1 MSHHHIITVGNPNS
15 GKTSLFNALT
25 GANQQVGNWSGV
37 TVDKK
42 TGQFEF
48 NDYSYELVDLPGI
61 YALESRDSSIDE
73 QIAFRYVMNNKPDL
87 VINVVD
93 ASSLERSLLLTLQL
107 RELGLPVLVVLNKSD
122 VLKRR
127 NQSIDTVTLGQKLGC
142 PVVALSA
149 YNKKE
154 VLSFKAVLPELVKQ
168 AQATQALVLNYD
180 TEVNRLIESLSEQ
193 LNHSHLAA
201 RGCAVRLLEQDPI
214 VADAMAQQITS
225 ETKDA
230 MTILQRQVDMDL
242 SLAETRYSFVYNEC
256 RPTLK
261 QHGKLSQKGS
271 ERLDKIALNRWLGIP
286 LFMGMMYL
294 MFLFAI
300 NVGSAFI
307 DFFDVLAGAI
317 FVDGSRVLFEHLG
330 LPEWMIA
337 LISDGFGS
345 GIQTVATFIP
355 VISFLYM
362 FLAALE
368 ASGYLA
374 RAAFVVDRLMRY
386 LGLPGK
392 AFVPM
397 LMGFGC
403 SVPAFMATRT
413 LNSERER
420 MLTNA
425 MAPFMSCGAR
435 LPVYALFAVAFFP
448 ESGQNVVFGLYL
460 LGILAAV
467 FTGLVLRNTIL
478 PGKSESSIME
488 MPDYELPRLNYILL
502 KTWQRLKIF
511 LLGAGRVIVLVVA
524 ILSVF
529 NSLGTD
535 GSFGN
540 QNNGKS
546 ILAAAAQKVTPILSP
561 LGIQQDNWQASVG
574 IITGIFAK
582 EAVVGTL
589 NTLYQATGADA
600 ADDESAPEFNLWDKF
615 VEAAATIPANLADIN
630 VTDPA
635 GLDIGDTE
643 DQAAAAESQDV
654 DVSIYDNMQH
664 HFIGAAGAF
673 AYLLFILL
681 YMPCSAAMGALVRES
696 GRNWA
701 IFVAMWC
708 NLLAFA
714 ASTLYYQTATFA
726 AHPTTSTFWIMFY
739 VGGFGLITMGLRRR
753 GDILANK
760 QVMI

>member
-1 MSHHHIITVGNPNS
+1 MSHHIVTVGNPNS

-42 TGQFEF
+42 TGQFQFE
-48 NDYSYELVDLPGI
+48 DYAYELVDLPGI

-107 RELGLPVLVVLNKSD
+107 RELGLPVLVVLNKYD
-122 VLKRR
+122 VIKRR
-127 NQSIDTVTLGQKLGC
+127 NQSVDTKSLSEKLGC

-149 YNKKE
+149 YNRKE
-154 VLSFKAVLPELVKQ
+154 VLSFKAILPALIEQ
-168 AQATQALVLNYD
+168 AQDTRPLALSYGAAIDPLVD
-180 TEVNRLIESLSEQ
+180 EIAAQ
-193 LNHSHLAA
+193 LNHPHLAA
-201 RGCAVRLLEQDPI
+201 RGCALRLLEQDPVVEEAMQGQLSAPVMQQVVKLQKEQDLDLI
-214 VADAMAQQITS
+214 LADGRFS
-225 ETKDA
+225 
-230 MTILQRQVDMDL
+230 
-242 SLAETRYSFVYNEC
+242 YVYNEC
-256 RPTLK
+256 RPALK
-261 QHGKLSQKGS
+261 QHGKLSQKRS
-271 ERLDKIALNRWLGIP
+271 EQLDNILLNRWLGLP
-286 LFMGMMYL
+286 FFLGMMYL

-300 NVGSAFI
+300 NLGSAFI
-307 DFFDVLAGAI
+307 DFFDILAGGI
-317 FVDGSRVLFEHLG
+317 FVEGSRTLFEHIG
-330 LPEWMIA
+330 LPEW
-337 LISDGFGS
+337 LISLLSDGFGS

-355 VISFLYM
+355 VIAFLYM

-448 ESGQNVVFGLYL
+448 ESGQNVVFALYL
-460 LGILAAV
+460 LGILAAI

-488 MPDYELPRLNYILL
+488 MPDYELPRLNYIFL

-511 LLGAGRVIVLVVA
+511 ILGAGKVIVLLVA
-524 ILSVF
+524 VLSVF
-529 NSLGTD
+529 NSMGTD

-546 ILAAAAQKVTPILSP
+546 LLAVAAQKVTPVLSP
-561 LGIQQDNWQASVG
+561 LGIQQDNWQATVG

-589 NTLYQATGADA
+589 NTLYQSDVAG
-600 ADDESAPEFNLWDKF
+600 E
-615 VEAAATIPANLADIN
+615 EAAAEFSLWAKVTEAVETIPANLAGIN
-630 VTDPA
+630 VKDPV
-635 GLDIGDTE
+635 GLDIGDVK
-643 DQAAAAESQDV
+643 DQQAAAESQEV
-654 DVSIYDNMQH
+654 DISIYDNMQQ
-664 HFIGAAGAF
+664 HFAGAAGAF

-681 YMPCSAAMGALVRES
+681 YMPCSAAMGALFRES

-701 IFVAMWC
+701 VFVALWC

-714 ASTLYYQTATFA
+714 ASTLYFQIATFN
-726 AHPTTSTFWIMFY
+726 AHPATSLFWIAFY
-739 VGGFGLITMGLRRR
+739 TGGFLLLTLGMRRR
-753 GDILANK
+753 GDILLNK
-760 QVMI
+760 KVLV

>member
-1 MSHHHIITVGNPNS
+1 MSHSRIITVGNPNS

-42 TGQFEF
+42 TGQFQFKE
-48 NDYSYELVDLPGI
+48 YSYELVDLPGI

-93 ASSLERSLLLTLQL
+93 ASSLERSLLLTIQL
-107 RELGLPVLVVLNKSD
+107 RELGLPVLVVLNKYD

-127 NQSIDTVTLGQKLGC
+127 NQSVDTTDLGQKLGC

-154 VLSFKAVLPELVKQ
+154 VMAFKAILPELMNQ
-168 AQATQALVLNYD
+168 AQASQPLILNY
-180 TEVNRLIESLSEQ
+180 ESAIESKVGQLSQ
-193 LNHSHLAA
+193 LISHPHLDT
-201 RGCAVRLLEQDPI
+201 RGCAFRLLEQDPI
-214 VADAMAQQITS
+214 VTEAMKNELSAEVVASIS
-225 ETKDA
+225 LLAK
-230 MTILQRQVDMDL
+230 QVDLDL
-242 SLAETRYSFVYNEC
+242 SLADTRYTYVYNEC

-271 ERLDKIALNRWLGIP
+271 EKLDRIALHRWFGIP
-286 LFMGMMYL
+286 LFLGMMYL

-307 DFFDVLAGAI
+307 DFFDIMGAAI
-317 FVDGSRVLFEHLG
+317 FVDGSRVLFEYIG
-330 LPEWMIA
+330 LPEWLIA
-337 LISDGFGS
+337 LLSDGFGS

-413 LNSERER
+413 LSSERER
-420 MLTNA
+420 LLTNA

-448 ESGQNVVFGLYL
+448 ESGQNIVFALYL
-460 LGILAAV
+460 LGIVAAV
-467 FTGLVLRNTIL
+467 FTGLVLRNTML

-488 MPDYELPRLNYILL
+488 MPDYELPRISYIFL

-511 LLGAGRVIVLVVA
+511 LLGAGKVIVLLVA
-524 ILSVF
+524 VLSVL
-529 NSLGTD
+529 NSMGTD

-540 QNNGKS
+540 QNNGQS
-546 ILAAAAQKVTPILSP
+546 LLAVAAKKVTPILEP
-561 LGIQQDNWQASVG
+561 LGVHQDNWQATVG

-589 NTLYQATGADA
+589 NTLYQSPKDSDA
-600 ADDESAPEFNLWDKF
+600 PAEAFSLWSKLK
-615 VEAAATIPANLADIN
+615 EASATIPANLAGIN
-630 VTDPA
+630 VSDPM
-635 GLDIGDTE
+635 GLNIGDTE
-643 DQAAAAESQDV
+643 DKTTAAEAQEV
-654 DVSIYDNMQH
+654 DESIYGNMQQ
-664 HFIGAAGAF
+664 HFVTGAAAF

-681 YMPCSAAMGALVRES
+681 YMPCSAAMGALVRET

-701 IFVAMWC
+701 MFVAMWC

-714 ASTLYYQTATFA
+714 ASTLYYQIATIE
-726 AHPTTSTFWIMFY
+726 AHPTNTLFWICFY
-739 VGGFGLITMGLRRR
+739 VGAFALIMMGLRRR
-753 GDILANK
+753 GDILLNK
-760 QVMI
+760 RVMI

>member
-107 RELGLPVLVVLNKSD
+107 RELGLPVLVVLNKYD

-127 NQSIDTVTLGQKLGC
+127 NQSIDTNTLSQKLGC

-154 VLSFKAVLPELVKQ
+154 ILSFKAVLPELVNQ
-168 AQATQALVLNYD
+168 AQVTKSLELQYEPELNSLVHA
-180 TEVNRLIESLSEQ
+180 LSEEI
-193 LNHSHLAA
+193 SHAHLSS

-214 VADAMAQQITS
+214 VSDAMLAQVPQALS
-225 ETKDA
+225 DS
-230 MTILQRQVDMDL
+230 MMHLNRQLDLDL
-242 SLAETRYSFVYNEC
+242 SLAEARYSFVYNEC

-271 ERLDKIALNRWLGIP
+271 ERLDQILLNRWLGIP
-286 LFMGMMYL
+286 VFLGMMYL

-307 DFFDVLAGAI
+307 DFFDISASAI
-317 FVDGSRVLFEHLG
+317 FVEGSRVLFEKIG
-330 LPEWMIA
+330 LPEW
-337 LISDGFGS
+337 LITLVSDGFGS

-355 VISFLYM
+355 VIAFLYM

-374 RAAFVVDRLMRY
+374 RAAFVVDRFMRY

-460 LGILAAV
+460 LGIIAAI

-478 PGKSESSIME
+478 PGKSESSLME
-488 MPDYELPRLNYILL
+488 MPDYELPRLNYIFL

-511 LLGAGRVIVLVVA
+511 LLGAGKVIVLVVA
-524 ILSVF
+524 VLSIF
-529 NSLGTD
+529 NSMGTD

-546 ILAAAAQKVTPILSP
+546 ILAVAAKKVTPILAP

-589 NTLYQATGADA
+589 NTLYQAADDGA
-600 ADDESAPEFNLWDKF
+600 ADESTEFNLWDKF
-615 VEAAATIPANLADIN
+615 VEAAQTIPANLMDIN
-630 VTDPA
+630 VADPA

-643 DQAAAAESQDV
+643 DKAAAAESQDV
-654 DVSIYDNMQH
+654 DVSIYDNMQN
-664 HFIGAAGAF
+664 HFLGAAGAF

-714 ASTLYYQTATFA
+714 ASTLYYQLATFN
-726 AHPTTSTFWIMFY
+726 AHPTTSAFWVLFY
-739 VGGFGLITMGLRRR
+739 VCGFGLITVGLRRR

-760 QVMI
+760 QVLI

>member
-1 MSHHHIITVGNPNS
+1 MSHHIVTVGNPNS

-42 TGQFEF
+42 TGQFQFE
-48 NDYSYELVDLPGI
+48 DYAYELVDLPGI

-107 RELGLPVLVVLNKSD
+107 RELGLPVLVVLNKYD

-127 NQSIDTVTLGQKLGC
+127 NQSIDTNKLSEKLGC

-149 YNKKE
+149 YNRQE
-154 VLSFKAVLPELVKQ
+154 VLSFKAILPALIEQ
-168 AQATQALVLNYD
+168 TQATQALALTYGEEID
-180 TEVNRLIESLSEQ
+180 ALVNQLASQ
-193 LNHSHLAA
+193 LNHPHLSA
-201 RGCAVRLLEQDPI
+201 RGCALRLLEQDPVVEESMAGQI
-214 VADAMAQQITS
+214 AGSAMQQVTHLQKAQDLDLTLADARFS
-225 ETKDA
+225 
-230 MTILQRQVDMDL
+230 
-242 SLAETRYSFVYNEC
+242 YVYNEC
-256 RPTLK
+256 RPTLR
-261 QHGKLSQKGS
+261 QHGKLSQKRS
-271 ERLDKIALNRWLGIP
+271 EQLDNLLLNRWLGLP
-286 LFMGMMYL
+286 FFLGMMYL

-300 NVGSAFI
+300 NLGSAFI
-307 DFFDVLAGAI
+307 DFFDILASGI
-317 FVDGSRVLFEHLG
+317 FVEGSRVLFEHIG
-330 LPEWMIA
+330 LPEW
-337 LISDGFGS
+337 LISLLSDGFGS

-355 VISFLYM
+355 VIGFLYM

-448 ESGQNVVFGLYL
+448 ESGQNVVFALYL

-488 MPDYELPRLNYILL
+488 MPDYELPRLSYIFL

-511 LLGAGRVIVLVVA
+511 ILGAGKVIVLLVA
-524 ILSVF
+524 VLSVF
-529 NSLGTD
+529 NSMGTD

-546 ILAAAAQKVTPILSP
+546 LLAVAAQKVTPVLSP
-561 LGIQQDNWQASVG
+561 LGIQQDNWQATVG

-589 NTLYQATGADA
+589 NTLYQSDA
-600 ADDESAPEFNLWDKF
+600 AGEDAAEFSLWAKVTEA
-615 VEAAATIPANLADIN
+615 VETIPANLAGIN
-630 VTDPA
+630 VKDPA
-635 GLDIGDTE
+635 GLDIGDIT
-643 DQAAAAESQDV
+643 DQQAAAENQQV
-654 DVSIYDNMQH
+654 DISIYDNMQQ
-664 HFIGAAGAF
+664 HFAGAAGAF
-673 AYLLFILL
+673 AYLLFVLL
-681 YMPCSAAMGALVRES
+681 YMPCSAAMGALFRES

-701 IFVAMWC
+701 VFVAMWC

-714 ASTLYYQTATFA
+714 ASTLYFQVATFNS
-726 AHPTTSTFWIMFY
+726 HPTTSLFWIVFY
-739 VGGFGLITMGLRRR
+739 VGGFLLLTLGMRRR
-753 GDILANK
+753 GDILLNK
-760 QVMI
+760 KVLI

>member
-1 MSHHHIITVGNPNS
+1 MTQYHIVTVGNPNS

-25 GANQQVGNWSGV
+25 GARQQVGNWSGV

-42 TGQFEF
+42 TGQFRF
-48 NDYSYELVDLPGI
+48 DDYTGELVDLPGI

-73 QIAFRYVMNNKPDL
+73 QIAFRYVMNNQPDL

-93 ASSLERSLLLTLQL
+93 ATSLERSLLLTIQL
-107 RELGLPVLVVLNKSD
+107 RELGLPVLVILNKYD

-127 NQSIDTVTLGQKLGC
+127 NQSIDTDTLSVKLGC

-149 YNKKE
+149 YNKRDVQRLK
-154 VLSFKAVLPELVKQ
+154 SQLPELI
-168 AQATQALVLNYD
+168 AQAKGDDPFVVQYD
-180 TEVNRLIESLSEQ
+180 NDVSRVVEHLAGE
-193 LNHSHLAA
+193 LNHSHLAV
-201 RGCAVRLLEQDPI
+201 RGCALRLLEQDPVVEESMGSQVSTVSREQI
-214 VADAMAQQITS
+214 AQLQNTVDLDLLLADARFSYIYAQ
-225 ETKDA
+225 
-230 MTILQRQVDMDL
+230 
-242 SLAETRYSFVYNEC
+242 C
-256 RPTLK
+256 RPTLQ
-261 QHGKLSQKGS
+261 QHGKLSQKRT
-271 ERLDKIALNRWLGIP
+271 EQLDRIALNRWFGFPVFLAI
-286 LFMGMMYL
+286 MYL

-307 DFFDVLAGAI
+307 DFFDTLFGGV
-317 FVDGSRVLFEHLG
+317 FVTGSRVLFQSIG
-330 LPEWMIA
+330 LPEW
-337 LISDGFGS
+337 LITLLSDGFGS

-355 VISFLYM
+355 VIGCLYM

-374 RAAFVVDRLMRY
+374 RAAFVVDRLMRF

-413 LNSERER
+413 LSTERER
-420 MLTNA
+420 LLTNA

-448 ESGQNVVFGLYL
+448 ESGQNVVFALYL
-460 LGILAAV
+460 LGIVAAV
-467 FTGLVLRNTIL
+467 FTGLVLRYTIL
-478 PGKSESSIME
+478 PGRSDSAIME
-488 MPDYELPRLNYILL
+488 MPDYELPRLRYIFI

-511 LLGAGRVIVLVVA
+511 LLGAGKVIVLLIAV
-524 ILSVF
+524 LSVF
-529 NSLGTD
+529 NSMGTD

-546 ILAAAAQKVTPILSP
+546 LLATAAKNVTPILSP
-561 LGIQQDNWQASVG
+561 LGIKPDNWQATVG

-589 NTLYQATGADA
+589 NTLYQADQNGDA
-600 ADDESAPEFNLWDKF
+600 KKEDAPTFNFMDTLK
-615 VEAAATIPANLADIN
+615 EAAATIPANLGAIN
-630 VTDPA
+630 VEDPM
-635 GLDIGDTE
+635 GLNIGDVK
-643 DQAAAAESQDV
+643 DQKEAAAAQEV
-654 DVSIYDNMQH
+654 DVSTYSNMQN
-664 HFIGAAGAF
+664 HFMGGLGAF
-673 AYLLFILL
+673 SYLLFVLL

-696 GRNWA
+696 GKNWA
-701 IFVAMWC
+701 TFVALWC

-714 ASTLYYQTATFA
+714 GSTLFYQFTHIAENPQRAIT
-726 AHPTTSTFWIMFY
+726 WIAFY
-739 VGGFGLITMGLRRR
+739 LIGFTVLIMGMKRR
-753 GDILANK
+753 GDILFNK
-760 QVMI
+760 KVTI

>member
-1 MSHHHIITVGNPNS
+1 MSHHVVTVGNPNS

-25 GANQQVGNWSGV
+25 GANQHVGNWSGV

-42 TGQFEF
+42 TGQFQF
-48 NDYSYELVDLPGI
+48 KDDAYELVDLPGI

-107 RELGLPVLVVLNKSD
+107 RELGLPVLVVLNKYD

-127 NQSIDTVTLGQKLGC
+127 NQSIDTATLSEKLGC

-149 YNKKE
+149 YNRKE
-154 VLSFKAVLPELVKQ
+154 VLSFKATLPALMAK
-168 AQATQALVLNYD
+168 AQATQPLTLTYNDEIDSLVGHIAGQL
-180 TEVNRLIESLSEQ
+180 THTHLS
-193 LNHSHLAA
+193 A
-201 RGCAVRLLEQDPI
+201 RGCALRLLEQDP
-214 VADAMAQQITS
+214 VVTESMSAQLSDKASQQI
-225 ETKDA
+225 
-230 MTILQRQVDMDL
+230 MQLQHMQDL
-242 SLAETRYSFVYNEC
+242 DLALADTRFSYVYHEC
-256 RPTLK
+256 RPALH
-261 QHGKLSQKGS
+261 QHGKLSQKRS
-271 ERLDKIALNRWLGIP
+271 EQLDNLLLNRWLGLP
-286 LFMGMMYL
+286 FFLGMMYL

-300 NVGSAFI
+300 NLGSAFI
-307 DFFDVLAGAI
+307 DFFDILVGGI
-317 FVDGSRVLFEHLG
+317 FVEGSRVLFEHIG
-330 LPEWMIA
+330 LPEWLIA
-337 LISDGFGS
+337 LLSDGFGN
-345 GIQTVATFIP
+345 GIRTVATFIP
-355 VISFLYM
+355 VIGFLYM

-413 LNSERER
+413 LNTERER

-448 ESGQNVVFGLYL
+448 DSGQNIVFALYL
-460 LGILAAV
+460 FGILAAIL
-467 FTGLVLRNTIL
+467 TGLLLRNTIL
-478 PGKSESSIME
+478 PGKSESTIME
-488 MPDYELPRLNYILL
+488 MPDYELPRLNYIFL
-502 KTWQRLKIF
+502 KTWQKLKIF
-511 LLGAGRVIVLVVA
+511 ILGAGKVIVLLVA
-524 ILSVF
+524 VLSVF
-529 NSLGTD
+529 NSMGID

-546 ILAAAAQKVTPILSP
+546 LLAVAAQKVTPILSP
-561 LGIQQDNWQASVG
+561 LGIQQDNWQATVG

-589 NTLYQATGADA
+589 NTLYQAQTAGNTP
-600 ADDESAPEFNLWDKF
+600 SGSFNLWAKF
-615 VEAAATIPANLADIN
+615 SEAAATIPANLANIN
-630 VTDPA
+630 VKDPV
-635 GLDIGDTE
+635 GLDIGDVK
-643 DQAAAAESQDV
+643 DQQAEAATQSV
-654 DVSIYDNMQH
+654 DVSTYANMQQ
-664 HFIGAAGAF
+664 HFAGMAGAF

-701 IFVAMWC
+701 LFVAMWC

-714 ASTLYYQTATFA
+714 VSTLYFQIATFSN
-726 AHPTTSTFWIMFY
+726 HPTTSLFWVAFY
-739 VGGFGLITMGLRRR
+739 IGGFLLLTFGLRRR
-753 GDILANK
+753 GDILLNK
-760 QVMI
+760 RVLI

>member
-1 MSHHHIITVGNPNS
+1 MSHHIVTVGNPNS

-42 TGQFEF
+42 TGQFQFE
-48 NDYSYELVDLPGI
+48 DYAYELVDLPGI

-107 RELGLPVLVVLNKSD
+107 RELGLPVLVVLNKYD

-127 NQSIDTVTLGQKLGC
+127 NQSIDTNKLSEKLGC

-149 YNKKE
+149 YNRQE
-154 VLSFKAVLPELVKQ
+154 VLSFKAILPALIEQ
-168 AQATQALVLNYD
+168 TQATQALELTYGEEID
-180 TEVNRLIESLSEQ
+180 ALVNQLASQ
-193 LNHSHLAA
+193 LNHPHLSA
-201 RGCAVRLLEQDPI
+201 RGCALRLLEQDPVVEESMAGQI
-214 VADAMAQQITS
+214 AGSAMQQVAHLQKAQDLDLTLADARFS
-225 ETKDA
+225 
-230 MTILQRQVDMDL
+230 
-242 SLAETRYSFVYNEC
+242 YVYNEC
-256 RPTLK
+256 RPTLR
-261 QHGKLSQKGS
+261 QHGKLSQKRS
-271 ERLDKIALNRWLGIP
+271 EQLDNLLLNRWLGLP
-286 LFMGMMYL
+286 FFLGMMYL

-300 NVGSAFI
+300 NLGSAFI
-307 DFFDVLAGAI
+307 DFFDILASGI
-317 FVDGSRVLFEHLG
+317 FVEGSRVLFEHIG
-330 LPEWMIA
+330 LPEW
-337 LISDGFGS
+337 LISLLSDGFGS

-355 VISFLYM
+355 VIGFLYM

-448 ESGQNVVFGLYL
+448 ESGQNVVFALYL

-488 MPDYELPRLNYILL
+488 MPDYELPRLSYIFL

-511 LLGAGRVIVLVVA
+511 ILGAGKVIVLLVA
-524 ILSVF
+524 VLSVF
-529 NSLGTD
+529 NSMGTD

-546 ILAAAAQKVTPILSP
+546 LLAVAAQKVTPVLSP
-561 LGIQQDNWQASVG
+561 LGIQQDNWQATVG

-589 NTLYQATGADA
+589 NTLYQSDA
-600 ADDESAPEFNLWDKF
+600 AGEDAAEFSLWAKVTEA
-615 VEAAATIPANLADIN
+615 VETIPANLAGIN
-630 VTDPA
+630 VKDPA
-635 GLDIGDTE
+635 GLDIGDIT
-643 DQAAAAESQDV
+643 DQQAAAENQQV
-654 DVSIYDNMQH
+654 DISIYDNMQQ
-664 HFIGAAGAF
+664 HFAGAAGAF
-673 AYLLFILL
+673 AYLLFVLL
-681 YMPCSAAMGALVRES
+681 YMPCSAAMGALFRES

-701 IFVAMWC
+701 VFVAMWC

-714 ASTLYYQTATFA
+714 ASTLYFQVATFNS
-726 AHPTTSTFWIMFY
+726 HPTTSLFWIVFY
-739 VGGFGLITMGLRRR
+739 VGGFLLLTLGMRRR
-753 GDILANK
+753 GDILLNK
-760 QVMI
+760 KVLI

>member
-1 MSHHHIITVGNPNS
+1 MSHHIVTVGNPNS

-42 TGQFEF
+42 TGQFQFE
-48 NDYSYELVDLPGI
+48 DYAYELVDLPGI

-93 ASSLERSLLLTLQL
+93 SSSLERSLLLTLQL
-107 RELGLPVLVVLNKSD
+107 RELGLPVLVVLNKYD

-127 NQSIDTVTLGQKLGC
+127 NQSIDTNGLSEKLGC

-149 YNKKE
+149 HNRKE
-154 VLSFKAVLPELVKQ
+154 VLSFKAILPALIEQ
-168 AQATQALVLNYD
+168 TQASQPLDLAYGDEIDALVGQMAPQ
-180 TEVNRLIESLSEQ
+180 LS
-193 LNHSHLAA
+193 HPHLSD
-201 RGCAVRLLEQDPI
+201 RGCALRLLEQDPVVEEAMAAQLTVSAKQQI
-214 VADAMAQQITS
+214 AQLQKAHDLDLLLADA
-225 ETKDA
+225 
-230 MTILQRQVDMDL
+230 RF
-242 SLAETRYSFVYNEC
+242 SFVYNEC
-256 RPTLK
+256 RPTLR
-261 QHGKLSQKGS
+261 QHGKLSQKRS
-271 ERLDKIALNRWLGIP
+271 EQLDNLVLNRWLGLP
-286 LFMGMMYL
+286 VFLGMMYL

-300 NVGSAFI
+300 NLGSAFI
-307 DFFDVLAGAI
+307 DFFDILAGGI
-317 FVDGSRVLFEHLG
+317 FVEGSRVLFEHIG
-330 LPEWMIA
+330 LPEWVIA
-337 LISDGFGS
+337 LVSDGFGT

-355 VISFLYM
+355 VIGFLYM

-448 ESGQNVVFGLYL
+448 QSGQNVVFALYL

-488 MPDYELPRLNYILL
+488 MPDYELPRLNYIFL
-502 KTWQRLKIF
+502 KTWQKLKIF
-511 LLGAGRVIVLVVA
+511 MLGAGKVIVVVVA

-529 NSLGTD
+529 NSMGTD

-546 ILAAAAQKVTPILSP
+546 LLAVAAQQITPVLSP
-561 LGIQQDNWQASVG
+561 LGVKQDNWQATVG

-589 NTLYQATGADA
+589 NTLYQSDAGSEDDAT
-600 ADDESAPEFNLWDKF
+600 EFSLWDK
-615 VEAAATIPANLADIN
+615 VTEAAATIPANLADIN
-630 VTDPA
+630 VKDPA
-635 GLDIGDTE
+635 GLDIGDVT
-643 DQAAAAESQDV
+643 DQQSAAESQEV
-654 DVSIYDNMQH
+654 DVSIYANMQL
-664 HFIGAAGAF
+664 HFAGAAGAF
-673 AYLLFILL
+673 AYLLFVLL
-681 YMPCSAAMGALVRES
+681 YMPCSAAMGALFRES

-714 ASTLYYQTATFA
+714 ASTLYFQVATFSS
-726 AHPTTSTFWIMFY
+726 HPITSLFWIAFY
-739 VGGFGLITMGLRRR
+739 VGGFLLLTLGLRRR
-753 GDILANK
+753 GDILLNK
-760 QVMI
+760 RVLI